1 MRTVRSTTW
10 TLVAMVVVSVGV
22 AAIASAAVSGSWH
35 TMSLGDKLSF
45 DPTSVSLTGLL
56 FSQLIIGVLGVL
68 VMSAEYGTGTIRS
81 TLAAVPNR
89 PLVLATKAAVLA
101 IVTLVVSELLSFSAF
116 LLGQALLRSPVPH
129 ATLSQPGVLRAV
141 VGGGLAVTVLGLFG
155 LGLATVIRH
164 TAGGISAYVGTLLV
178 LPLINEALPSSISHP
193 VGKFL
198 PLNISDTLTSVTH
211 TVGSAPALSPW
222 VGFAVLCGYAIGALV
237 LGGVLMKRRDA

>member
-1 MRTVRSTTW
+1 MDQDAHGALDNMDAGGHGRRERRRCRNRLSSS
-10 TLVAMVVVSVGV
+10 L
-22 AAIASAAVSGSWH
+22 GSWH

-141 VGGGLAVTVLGLFG
+141 VGA
-155 LGLATVIRH
+155 
-164 TAGGISAYVGTLLV
+164 
-178 LPLINEALPSSISHP
+178 
-193 VGKFL
+193 
-198 PLNISDTLTSVTH
+198 D
-211 TVGSAPALSPW
+211 W
-222 VGFAVLCGYAIGALV
+222 Q
-237 LGGVLMKRRDA
+237 